1 MVTLHRARLLV
12 TFAWLGGALFVASL
26 AVLLYSYVI
35 SFGRPG
41 FEGRR
46 SLAVACNVLLF
57 STFALHHSAFARTGA
72 KSFVARH
79 VPPALE
85 RSVYVWIASLLLIAV
100 CVFWQ
105 PVAGE
110 LYRID
115 WPLALIGY
123 AIQIFGITITARGS
137 SAIDA
142 LDLAGIRQTADGVH
156 GRVSRRVPLQT
167 TGVYGFVRHP
177 LYFAWLLFVFATP
190 HMTFTR
196 LEFAVLSSAYL
207 ALAIPLEERALINA
221 FGESYL
227 TYQRK
232 VRWRMLPGVY

>member
-1 MVTLHRARLLV
+1 MTIHRARLLV
-12 TFAWLGGALFVASL
+12 MFAWLGGALFVASL
-26 AVLLYSYVI
+26 AVLLYSYFV

-41 FEGRR
+41 SGSHRGV
-46 SLAVACNVLLF
+46 AVASNALLF
-57 STFALHHSAFARTGA
+57 SAFAVHHSAFARTA
-72 KSFVARH
+72 LKSLVARH
-79 VPPALE
+79 IPPILE
-85 RSVYVWIASLLLIAV
+85 RSVYVWIASLLLIGV
-100 CVFWQ
+100 CVLWQ
-105 PVAGE
+105 PVSGD
-110 LYRID
+110 LYRIG
-115 WPLALIGY
+115 WPLALLGY

-137 SAIDA
+137 SAIDV
-142 LDLAGIRQTADGVH
+142 LDLAGIRAASDGVY

-196 LEFAVLSSAYL
+196 LEFALLSSAYL
-207 ALAIPLEERALINA
+207 ALAIPLEERALIKT

-232 VRWRMLPGVY
+232 VRWRMLPGLY